1 MRRSYAKLLLP
12 LLILAAAGCGDRDG
26 PRLASG
32 DLAAA
37 GDLRFTVEEAAR
49 MLAPVETLPNDP
61 EVIRALADFWTDYT
75 LLALAIH
82 QEGGLDNLDLTTVT
96 GPQDKQSLVLQLR
109 DEVIDDDVQIPD
121 AELEQI
127 YETER
132 PGEEV
137 RARHILLQFPPD
149 ATQAQTD
156 SVRALAADLR
166 QQAVAGA
173 NFATLASDWSADGGS
188 AQRGGDLDY
197 FPRGAMVEPFEEAAF
212 ATEPGEVSEI
222 VETQYGLHI
231 IRVEDRRNP
240 TFDEIRDDLALSM
253 RQDRVMQAE
262 SIFVAGVEEAAN
274 VRTEDDAP
282 AIMREVAGQRG
293 RAMSRRAAGRAL
305 VRYEGGAFTAADFQE
320 FLATQPPELVGQ
332 VDGATDEELRGL
344 LDNLVRSELLVA
356 EARRRG
362 IEPAAEESRLVAE
375 GLREQYRDIARSVGI
390 LELERQSG
398 ESVNRAIDRR
408 IREILEQVIRNE
420 ADVFPLQSL
429 AMPLRAQFGT
439 AISEDGLQRTVE
451 RVEALR
457 AEGFQGETP
466 PAAPTT
472 PPASPPATP
481 PSPDTPDTDGD
492 GDAGP
497 DGENP

>member
-1 MRRSYAKLLLP
+1 MRRSYATLLLP
-12 LLILAAAGCGDRDG
+12 ILLLFVAGCGDRDG

-82 QEGGLDNLDLTTVT
+82 QDGGLDNLDLSPVI
-96 GPQDKQSLVLQLR
+96 GPQEKQSLVLQLR
-109 DEVIDDDVQIPD
+109 DEVIDEDVEISD
-121 AELEQI
+121 AELTEI

-137 RARHILLQFPPD
+137 RARHILLQFPQD
-149 ATQAQTD
+149 ATQAQMD

-173 NFATLASDWSADGGS
+173 NFATLASEWSADGGS

-222 VETQYGLHI
+222 VESQFGLHI

-240 TFDEIRDDLALSM
+240 TFDEIRDDLAASI
-253 RQDRVMQAE
+253 RQERVMQAE
-262 SIFVAGVEEAAN
+262 SIFVAGVETAAN
-274 VRTEDDAP
+274 VRVEDDAP
-282 AIMREVAGQRG
+282 AIMREVASQAG
-293 RAMSRRAAGRAL
+293 RPMSSRAASRAL
-305 VRYEGGAFTAADFQE
+305 VRFEGGTFSAADFRE
-320 FLATQPPELVGQ
+320 FLASQPQELVGQ
-332 VDGATDEELRGL
+332 VEGATDQELTGL

-362 IEPAAEESRLVAE
+362 IEPDAEESRLVAE
-375 GLREQYRDIARSVGI
+375 GLREQYREIARSVGV
-390 LELERQSG
+390 LELERESG
-398 ESVNRAIDRR
+398 ESTNRAIDRR
-408 IREILEQVIRNE
+408 IREILEQVIRGE
-420 ADVFPLQSL
+420 TDVFPLQGL
-429 AMPLRAQFGT
+429 AMPLRNQFG
-439 AISEDGLQRTVE
+439 AALSEDALARVVE
-451 RVEALR
+451 RVETLR
-457 AEGFQGETP
+457 AEGFEGETP
-466 PAAPTT
+466 PAV
-472 PPASPPATP
+472 PATP
-481 PSPDTPDTDGD
+481 PSPDTPDSGED
-492 GDAGP
+492 GDAGTEP
-497 DGENP
+497 EADSR